1 MNRIITA
8 AILLIGVTAGIS
20 NRASAQEPAVK
31 VNVPFDFAV
40 GTHVLPAG
48 TYRIEAH
55 NDSLAFDN
63 RDKKA
68 FLFTLARRGDMA
80 TEGRSK
86 LVFDNVEGRYFL
98 RKIETTSARTSVD
111 FPISKLEKASREV
124 AQTRSI
130 YAETSSR

>member
-1 MNRIITA
+1 MKRIITA
-8 AILLIGVTAGIS
+8 AILLIGVTANIS
-20 NRASAQEPAVK
+20 SRASAQEPEVK
-31 VNVPFDFAV
+31 ANVPFDFAV

-48 TYRIEAH
+48 TYRIAAH
-55 NDSLAFDN
+55 GDSLAFDN

-68 FLFTLARRGDMA
+68 FLFTQARPGETA

-98 RKIETTSARTSVD
+98 RKIETAFAKTSVE

-124 AQTRSI
+124 ASTRSI